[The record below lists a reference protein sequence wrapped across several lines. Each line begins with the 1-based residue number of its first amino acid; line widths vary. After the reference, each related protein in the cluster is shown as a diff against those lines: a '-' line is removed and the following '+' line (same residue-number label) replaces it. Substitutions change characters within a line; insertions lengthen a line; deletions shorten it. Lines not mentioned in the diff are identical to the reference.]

1 MQTVAWSRNPVTT
14 GMLSFGLQEHLTAN
28 WQGTGATAKQLQI
41 LVSQA
46 IAAYLYSLLLK
57 REAHGLPLP
66 AHVAEPQQAS
76 AEALHQID
84 HIHAISGA

>member
-1 MQTVAWSRNPVTT
+1 MQSVAWSRNPVVT

-46 IAAYLYSLLLK
+46 IATYLYSALLK
-57 REAHGLPLP
+57 KEARGLPLP
-66 AHVAEPQQAS
+66 AQDAEPQQN

-84 HIHAISGA
+84 YIHAISGA